1 MNAITYLNSQAA
13 MGQEWPDDEEA
24 LELRGELLAQ
34 LSAALNSLQRAG
46 DVLDRLRSPA
56 VHDVEVAE
64 GRDGRDMAAHIDGG
78 IRGLRAAYAVAHM
91 VFGKESP

>member
-13 MGQEWPDDEEA
+13 LSEEWPDNEEA
-24 LELRGELLAQ
+24 LELRGELLAA
-34 LSAALNSLQRAG
+34 LSQALGALQRAG
-46 DVLDRLRSPA
+46 EALDRLRSPG
-56 VHDVEVAE
+56 VYDVEVAE

>member
-13 MGQEWPDDEEA
+13 ITEEWPDNEEA
-24 LELRGELLAQ
+24 LELRGQLLAE
-34 LSAALNSLQRAG
+34 LSQALGALQRAG
-46 DVLDRLRSPA
+46 DALDRLRSPG
-56 VHDVEVAE
+56 VYDVEVA
-64 GRDGRDMAAHIDGG
+64 DHIDGG